1 MTISGEDY
9 IVSILQEIGVEELV
23 ILDNGLTAFDIE
35 GTRFYFVLNMT
46 EDDNLTIA
54 FTCSIAEG
62 LDSKESL
69 LKAVAYKNPSF
80 ASVCLEDGPDK
91 TSNLFINADLLI
103 GLSKDADITAISY
116 LIKSMRIQIE
126 EILGTWGR
134 VLT

>member
-1 MTISGEDY
+1 
-9 IVSILQEIGVEELV
+9 
-23 ILDNGLTAFDIE
+23 
-35 GTRFYFVLNMT
+35 MT
-46 EDDNLTIA
+46 EDDNLTVA

-62 LDSKESL
+62 LDAKESL
-69 LKAVAYKNPSF
+69 LKAVAYKSPSF

-91 TSNLFINADLLI
+91 TSTLFINADLLI
-103 GLSKDADITAISY
+103 GLSKDADITAVSY